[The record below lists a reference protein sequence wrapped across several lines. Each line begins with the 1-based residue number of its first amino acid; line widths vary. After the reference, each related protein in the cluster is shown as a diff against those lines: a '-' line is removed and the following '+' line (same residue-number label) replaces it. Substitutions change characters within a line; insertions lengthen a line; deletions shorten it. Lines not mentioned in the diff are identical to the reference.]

1 MLTILLS
8 KVLGIFMVLV
18 GASIV
23 LRRQYYIA
31 VVRTF
36 VDQRLT
42 RLVLALAELLAGLFL
57 VIGYNDWSSL
67 PASLIM
73 IWGWAAVIEATAYLL
88 LPDKALAKY
97 IGALNKPGW
106 YIGGG
111 LVSML
116 LGAYLAGYGFGL
128 F

>member
-1 MLTILLS
+1 
-8 KVLGIFMVLV
+8 MVLV
-18 GASIV
+18 GASMA
-23 LRRQYYIA
+23 LRRQYYIS

-67 PASLIM
+67 PAILIM
-73 IWGWAAVIEATAYLL
+73 ILGWAAVIEATAYLL
-88 LPDKALAKY
+88 LPDKTLAEY
-97 IGALNKPGW
+97 IGAFNNPSW
-106 YIGGG
+106 FIGGG
-111 LVSML
+111 LVSVL